1 MNNNHKKSLN
11 YFEHLLIS
19 AAAVTECVSFSAFA
33 SLVVTLIGIVSF
45 AVELKICAITEGIK
59 SIKVNYFLAKT
70 KLNTIEV
77 LFSRAHVLVTMNL
90 YY

>member
-45 AVELKICAITEGIK
+45 AVELKICAITERIK
-59 SIKVNYFLAKT
+59 KYKSQ
-70 KLNTIEV
+70 
-77 LFSRAHVLVTMNL
+77 LFFSKN
-90 YY
+90 